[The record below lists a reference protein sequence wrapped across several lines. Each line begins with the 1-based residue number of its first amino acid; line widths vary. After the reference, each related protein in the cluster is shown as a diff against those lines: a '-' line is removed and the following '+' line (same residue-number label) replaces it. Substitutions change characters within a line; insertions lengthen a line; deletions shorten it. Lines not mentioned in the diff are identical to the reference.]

1 MLPIYYEYHNPVKI
15 LSGAGALENIPYE
28 LGVLEAKAPLLLSD
42 AGLVQVGAVDL
53 VLRHM
58 KPAEPKAVFTE
69 IPPDSSVA
77 VVNRIAKFFTESG
90 CDSILAVGGG
100 SVIDTAKGV
109 RMVIAQE
116 ATDLESLMGCEVLTA
131 GRHIPFIAVPTTAG
145 TGSECTPVAVISNP
159 EKQVKQEYISAHLLP
174 DAAIL
179 DLRMTATLPPKV
191 TASTGIDALCHAI
204 EAYTCLQKNP
214 MSDAYA
220 VAAMGLI
227 WENLPVAVQKPKD
240 KQARMAMANASLMAG
255 TAFGNSMVG
264 LVHAIGHSLGGICHV
279 AHGDAMS
286 ILLPHVMAYNL
297 DACRDSCSQLLLHL
311 AGPEIYVATPEAQ
324 RAEKAI
330 ALVRDFIAS
339 FHSACGLPI
348 TLRETGKVTEDQFGA
363 VARSAISDGAII
375 VNPKAAGVPEIVE
388 ILKKAW

>member
-1 MLPIYYEYHNPVKI
+1 MLPLYYEYHNPVKI
-15 LSGAGALENIPYE
+15 CSGEAALENIPYE

-42 AGLVQVGAVDL
+42 EGLVKAGAVDL
-53 VLRHM
+53 VLSHM
-58 KPAEPKAVFTE
+58 KPAAPKAVFTD

-77 VVNRIAKFFTESG
+77 VVNRIAKFFTEQG

-109 RMVIAQE
+109 RMVLSQNAE
-116 ATDLESLMGCEVLTA
+116 DLEALMGCEVLTA
-131 GRHIPFIAVPTTAG
+131 GRHIPFVAVPTTAG

-159 EKQVKQEYISAHLLP
+159 KKQVKQEYISAHLLP

-179 DLRMTATLPPKV
+179 DVRMTLTLPPRV

-220 VAAMGLI
+220 AAAMEIIMETLPTAVSQP
-227 WENLPVAVQKPKD
+227 ENKA
-240 KQARMAMANASLMAG
+240 ARLSMANASLMAG

-279 AHGDAMS
+279 SHGDAMS
-286 ILLPHVMAYNL
+286 ILLPHVMDYNL
-297 DACRDSCSQLLLHL
+297 DVCREVYEKLLLHL
-311 AGPEIYVATPEAQ
+311 AGPETYVSTPENQ
-324 RAEKAI
+324 RAEAAA

-339 FHSACGLPI
+339 FHDVCGLPL
-348 TLRETGKVTEDQFGA
+348 TLRETGKVTEDQFEA
-363 VARSAISDGAII
+363 IARTAISDGAII
-375 VNPKAAGVPEIVE
+375 VNPKAAGIPEIVE